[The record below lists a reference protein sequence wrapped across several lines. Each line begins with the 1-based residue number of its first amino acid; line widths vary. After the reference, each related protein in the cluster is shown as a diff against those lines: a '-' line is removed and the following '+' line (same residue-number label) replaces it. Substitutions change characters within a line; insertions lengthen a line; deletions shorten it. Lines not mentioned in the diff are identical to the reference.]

1 MKPLGSQVIA
11 EFVNCAEDVLNDE
24 AALESILATG
34 IQRCGLTLIS
44 TNVHRFDP
52 IGATVVA
59 VIGESHVV
67 VHTYPEARH
76 ASIDIFTCSNGSHAR
91 NDLLRYLEQRL
102 QPSTIRF
109 LDVNRGNPLEVK
121 QKDWITS
128 FSSNGYETRYHVREL
143 LYSGRSKFQQID
155 IIDNDTFGRM
165 LFLDRD
171 LQIAEKDAWLY
182 NASLVSPL
190 IDSRIPLDRVAIL
203 GGGDG
208 GVLSEVLKHD
218 PGSVALV
225 DIDETVIEA
234 SKTYLRSICGD
245 AFERGNVRVVIED
258 ANTFLKRHHE
268 FEAVIYDL
276 TMYPE
281 ALTSS
286 DRRDFIES
294 MFSGIRACL
303 APGGMVT
310 MQCCSEFDPTTQDL
324 LTEILSQLFDDLR
337 FEKSLVPS
345 FCENWVFAS
354 ARSRRLQP
362 AAKQAAPIPH
372 FRKSRRS
379 LRRFTV

>member
-11 EFVNCAEDVLNDE
+11 EFVNCADDVLDDE
-24 AALESILATG
+24 AALEDILATG

-44 TNVHRFDP
+44 TSVHKFDP
-52 IGATVVA
+52 VGATVVA

-76 ASIDIFTCSNGSHAR
+76 ASIDIFTCSNGSHAK
-91 NDLLRYLEQRL
+91 NDLLKYLEHRL

-109 LDVNRGNPLEVK
+109 LDVTRGNPLEIK
-121 QKDWITS
+121 DKDWITS

-143 LYSGRSKFQQID
+143 LYSGRSEFQQID

-171 LQIAEKDAWLY
+171 LQIAEKDASLY
-182 NASLVSPL
+182 NANLVSPL
-190 IDSRIPLDRVAIL
+190 IESGISLDRVVIL

-208 GVLSEVLKHD
+208 GVLSEVLMHNA
-218 PGSVALV
+218 GSVVLV
-225 DIDETVIEA
+225 DIDKAVIEA
-234 SKTYLRSICGD
+234 SKTHLRSICGD
-245 AFERGNVRVVIED
+245 AFEQDNVRVVIED
-258 ANTFLKRHHE
+258 ANEFLKQDHE
-268 FEAVIYDL
+268 FDAVIYDL

-294 MFSGIRACL
+294 MFAGIDSCL

-310 MQCCSEFDPTTQDL
+310 MQCCSEFDTTTREL
-324 LTEILSQLFDDLR
+324 LSEILSQRFDGLH
-337 FEKSLVPS
+337 FKKSLVPS

-354 ARSRRLQP
+354 AH
-362 AAKQAAPIPH
+362 AKRHDPL
-372 FRKSRRS
+372 SE
-379 LRRFTV
+379 

>member
-11 EFVNCAEDVLNDE
+11 EFVNCAGDVLDDE
-24 AALESILATG
+24 AALEDILATG
-34 IQRCGLTLIS
+34 IRQCGLTLIS
-44 TNVHRFDP
+44 THVHKFDP
-52 IGATVVA
+52 VGATVVA

-76 ASIDIFTCSNGSHAR
+76 ASIDIFTCSNGSHAG
-91 NDLLRYLEQRL
+91 NDLLRYLEERL
-102 QPSTIRF
+102 QPSTIRV
-109 LDVNRGNPLEVK
+109 LDVNRGNPLEIK
-121 QKDWITS
+121 EKDWITS
-128 FSSNGYETRYHVREL
+128 FSSNGYETRYHAKEL
-143 LYSGRSKFQQID
+143 IYSGRSKYQQID

-182 NASLVSPL
+182 NANLVSPL
-190 IDSRIPLDRVAIL
+190 ADNDISLDRVAIL

-218 PGSVALV
+218 PGSVVLV
-225 DIDETVIEA
+225 DIDEAVIDV

-245 AFERGNVRVVIED
+245 AFDRENVSVLIED
-258 ANTFLKRHHE
+258 ANEFLAQDHE
-268 FEAVIYDL
+268 FDAVIYDL

-294 MFSGIRACL
+294 MFAGIARCL
-303 APGGMVT
+303 APNGMIT
-310 MQCCSEFDPTTQDL
+310 MQCCSEFDRTTQDL
-324 LTEILSQLFDDLR
+324 LTEILSLRFEDLR

-345 FCENWVFAS
+345 FCENWIFAS
-354 ARSRRLQP
+354 ARARRLDRP
-362 AAKQAAPIPH
+362 SKH
-372 FRKSRRS
+372 EGSRHRNEVG
-379 LRRFTV
+379 L